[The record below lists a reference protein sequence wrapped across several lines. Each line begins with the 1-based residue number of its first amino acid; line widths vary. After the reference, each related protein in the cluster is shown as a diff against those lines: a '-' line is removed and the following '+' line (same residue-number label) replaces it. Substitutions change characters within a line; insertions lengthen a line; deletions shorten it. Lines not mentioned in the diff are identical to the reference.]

1 MIKAV
6 RAKKYLGQHFLINNE
21 IAKDIVALIS
31 DIEKVSILEIGPGMG
46 ILTNFLVEKSQE
58 VTVIEIDKESI
69 NFLKKKIPKLNKKI
83 IEGDFLNVNLN
94 KIFENNFTIIGNFP
108 YNISSQILFKVFENK
123 NIINEIVGMFQKE
136 VAERVA
142 AKKGKKRGILS
153 VFIQTFFE
161 VEYCFSVDENE
172 FSPPPKVKSGIIKLK
187 RNNRKELKCD
197 NKLYKKIVKTTFN
210 QRRKTIKNSL
220 KSLNLDFGTSIDNLM
235 HLRAESLTVE
245 DFINITN
252 NAKTI

>member
-83 IEGDFLNVNLN
+83 IEGDFLDVNLN

-161 VEYCFSVDENE
+161 VEYCFSVNENE
-172 FSPPPKVKSGIIKLK
+172 FSPPPKVKSGIIRLK

>member
-46 ILTNFLVEKSQE
+46 ILTNFLVEKSQK

-83 IEGDFLNVNLN
+83 IEGDFLDVNLN

-161 VEYCFSVDENE
+161 VEYCFSVNENE

>member
-83 IEGDFLNVNLN
+83 IEGDFLDVNLN

-161 VEYCFSVDENE
+161 VEYCFSVNENE

>member
-83 IEGDFLNVNLN
+83 IEGDFLDVNLN

-108 YNISSQILFKVFENK
+108 YNISSQILFKVYENK
-123 NIINEIVGMFQKE
+123 NIINELVGMFQKE
-136 VAERVA
+136 VAERVV

-153 VFIQTFFE
+153 VFIQTFFD
-161 VEYCFSVDENE
+161 VEYCFSVNENE

>member
-46 ILTNFLVEKSQE
+46 ILTNFLVEKSQK

-69 NFLKKKIPKLNKKI
+69 NFLKKKYPKLNKKI
-83 IEGDFLNVNLN
+83 IEGDFLDVNLN

-108 YNISSQILFKVFENK
+108 YNISSQILFKVYENK

-161 VEYCFSVDENE
+161 VEYCFSVNENE
-172 FSPPPKVKSGIIKLK
+172 FSPPPKVKSAIIKLK

>member
-83 IEGDFLNVNLN
+83 IEGDFLDVNLN

-108 YNISSQILFKVFENK
+108 YNISSQILFKVYENK

-153 VFIQTFFE
+153 VFIQTFFD
-161 VEYCFSVDENE
+161 VEYCFSVNENE

>member
-69 NFLKKKIPKLNKKI
+69 NFLKKKIPKLNKRI
-83 IEGDFLNVNLN
+83 IEGDFLDVNLN

-108 YNISSQILFKVFENK
+108 YNISSQILFKVYENK

-142 AKKGKKRGILS
+142 AKNGKKRGILS

-161 VEYCFSVDENE
+161 VEYCFSVNENE

-197 NKLYKKIVKTTFN
+197 KKLYKKIVKTTFN

>member
-83 IEGDFLNVNLN
+83 IEGDFLDVNLN

-108 YNISSQILFKVFENK
+108 YNISSQILFKVYENK

-161 VEYCFSVDENE
+161 VEYCFSVNENE
-172 FSPPPKVKSGIIKLK
+172 FSPPPKVKSGIIRLK

-220 KSLNLDFGTSIDNLM
+220 KSLNLDFGTQIDNLM

>member
-46 ILTNFLVEKSQE
+46 ILTNFLLEKNQDIA
-58 VTVIEIDKESI
+58 VIEIDKESI
-69 NFLKKKIPKLNKKI
+69 NFLKKKYPKLNKKI
-83 IEGDFLNVNLN
+83 IEGDFLDVNLN

-108 YNISSQILFKVFENK
+108 YNISSQILFKVYENK

-136 VAERVA
+136 VAERVV

-161 VEYCFSVDENE
+161 VEYCFSVNENE

-187 RNNRKELKCD
+187 RNNRKELNCD

-235 HLRAESLTVE
+235 HLRPESLTVE

>member
-46 ILTNFLVEKSQE
+46 ILTNFLVDKSQE

-83 IEGDFLNVNLN
+83 IEGDFLDVNLN

-153 VFIQTFFE
+153 VFIQTFFD
-161 VEYCFSVDENE
+161 VEYCFSVNENE

>member
-46 ILTNFLVEKSQE
+46 ILTNFLVEKSQK

-83 IEGDFLNVNLN
+83 IEGDFLDVNLN

-108 YNISSQILFKVFENK
+108 YNISSQILFKVYENK

-161 VEYCFSVDENE
+161 VEYCFSVNENE

-197 NKLYKKIVKTTFN
+197 KKLYKKIVKTTFN

>member
-46 ILTNFLVEKSQE
+46 ILTNFLVEKSQK

-83 IEGDFLNVNLN
+83 IEGDFLDVNLY

-108 YNISSQILFKVFENK
+108 YNISSQILFKVYENK

>member
-83 IEGDFLNVNLN
+83 IEGDFLDVNLN

-108 YNISSQILFKVFENK
+108 YNISSQILFKVYENK

-142 AKKGKKRGILS
+142 AKNGKKRGILS
-153 VFIQTFFE
+153 VFIQTFFD
-161 VEYCFSVDENE
+161 VEYCFSVNENE

>member
-83 IEGDFLNVNLN
+83 IEGDFLDVNLN

-108 YNISSQILFKVFENK
+108 YNISSQILFKVYENK

-136 VAERVA
+136 VAERVV

-161 VEYCFSVDENE
+161 VEYCFSVNENE

>member
-46 ILTNFLVEKSQE
+46 ILTNFLVEKSQK

-83 IEGDFLNVNLN
+83 IEGDFLDVNLN

-108 YNISSQILFKVFENK
+108 YNISSQILFKVYENK

-161 VEYCFSVDENE
+161 VEYCFSVNENE

>member
-83 IEGDFLNVNLN
+83 IEGDFLDVNLN

-108 YNISSQILFKVFENK
+108 YNISSQILFKVYENK

-161 VEYCFSVDENE
+161 VEYCFSVNENE

-252 NAKTI
+252 HAKTI

>member
-46 ILTNFLVEKSQE
+46 ILTNFLVEKSQK

-69 NFLKKKIPKLNKKI
+69 NFLKKKYPKLNKKI
-83 IEGDFLNVNLN
+83 IEGDFLDVNLN

-108 YNISSQILFKVFENK
+108 YNISSQILFKVYENK

-161 VEYCFSVDENE
+161 VEYCFSVNENE

>member
-46 ILTNFLVEKSQE
+46 ILTNFLVDKSQE

-83 IEGDFLNVNLN
+83 IEGDFLDVNLN

-161 VEYCFSVDENE
+161 VEYCFSVNENE

>member
-46 ILTNFLVEKSQE
+46 ILTIFLVEKSQE

-83 IEGDFLNVNLN
+83 IEGDFLDVNLN

-108 YNISSQILFKVFENK
+108 YNISSQILFKVYENK

-161 VEYCFSVDENE
+161 VEYCFSVNENE

-187 RNNRKELKCD
+187 RNNRKELNCD

>member
-6 RAKKYLGQHFLINNE
+6 RAKKYLGQHFLTNNE

-83 IEGDFLNVNLN
+83 IEGDFLDVNLN

-108 YNISSQILFKVFENK
+108 YNISSQILFKVYENK

-142 AKKGKKRGILS
+142 AKQGKKRGILS

-161 VEYCFSVDENE
+161 VEYCFSVNENE

>member
-46 ILTNFLVEKSQE
+46 ILTNFLVEKSQK

-83 IEGDFLNVNLN
+83 IEGDFLDVNLN

-153 VFIQTFFE
+153 VFIQTFFD
-161 VEYCFSVDENE
+161 VEYCFSVNENE

>member
-83 IEGDFLNVNLN
+83 IEGDFLDVNLN

-108 YNISSQILFKVFENK
+108 YNISSQILFKVYENK

-142 AKKGKKRGILS
+142 AKEGKKRGILS

>member
-46 ILTNFLVEKSQE
+46 ILTGFIVEKNQDIA
-58 VTVIEIDKESI
+58 VIEIDKESI
-69 NFLKKKIPKLNKKI
+69 DFLKKKFPKLNKKI
-83 IEGDFLNVNLN
+83 IEADFLDTNIN

-108 YNISSQILFKVFENK
+108 YNISSQILFKVYENK

-153 VFIQTFFE
+153 VLIQTFFD
-161 VEYCFSVDENE
+161 VEYCFSVNENE
-172 FSPPPKVKSGIIKLK
+172 FSPPPKVKSAVIRLK
-187 RNNRKELKCD
+187 RNNRKELNCND
-197 NKLYKKIVKTTFN
+197 KLYKKIVKTTFN

-220 KSLNLDFGTSIDNLM
+220 KSLNLDFDTPIDNLM
-235 HLRAESLTVE
+235 HLRAESLSVE

>member
-83 IEGDFLNVNLN
+83 IEGDFLDVNLN

-161 VEYCFSVDENE
+161 VEYCFSVNENE

-187 RNNRKELKCD
+187 RNNRKELNCD

>member
-69 NFLKKKIPKLNKKI
+69 NFIKKKIPKLNKKI
-83 IEGDFLNVNLN
+83 IEGDFLDVNLN

-108 YNISSQILFKVFENK
+108 YNISSQILFKVYENK

-161 VEYCFSVDENE
+161 VEYCFSVNENE

>member
-1 MIKAV
+1 
-6 RAKKYLGQHFLINNE
+6 
-21 IAKDIVALIS
+21 
-31 DIEKVSILEIGPGMG
+31 
-46 ILTNFLVEKSQE
+46 
-58 VTVIEIDKESI
+58 
-69 NFLKKKIPKLNKKI
+69 
-83 IEGDFLNVNLN
+83 
-94 KIFENNFTIIGNFP
+94 
-108 YNISSQILFKVFENK
+108 
-123 NIINEIVGMFQKE
+123 MFQKE

-153 VFIQTFFE
+153 VFIQTFFD
-161 VEYCFSVDENE
+161 VEYCFSVNENE

>member
-46 ILTNFLVEKSQE
+46 ILTNFLVEKSQK

-83 IEGDFLNVNLN
+83 IEGDFLDVNLN

-108 YNISSQILFKVFENK
+108 YNISSQILFKVYENK

-142 AKKGKKRGILS
+142 AKQGKKRGILS

-161 VEYCFSVDENE
+161 VEYCFSVNENE

>member
-21 IAKDIVALIS
+21 IAKDIVSLIS

-46 ILTNFLVEKSQE
+46 ILTGFIVEKNQDIA
-58 VTVIEIDKESI
+58 VIEIDKESI
-69 NFLKKKIPKLNKKI
+69 DFLKKKFPKLNKKI
-83 IEGDFLNVNLN
+83 IEGDFLDVNLY

-108 YNISSQILFKVFENK
+108 YNISSQILFKVYENK
-123 NIINEIVGMFQKE
+123 KIINELVGMFQKE
-136 VAERVA
+136 VAERIA

-153 VFIQTFFE
+153 VFIQTFFD
-161 VEYCFSVDENE
+161 VEYCFSVNENE

-187 RNNRKELKCD
+187 RNNRKELNCD

-210 QRRKTIKNSL
+210 HRRKTIKNSL
-220 KSLNLDFGTSIDNLM
+220 KSLNLDFGTSINNLM
-235 HLRAESLTVE
+235 HLRAENLSVE

>member
-69 NFLKKKIPKLNKKI
+69 NFLKKKIPKLNKRI
-83 IEGDFLNVNLN
+83 IEGDFLDVNLN

-108 YNISSQILFKVFENK
+108 YNISSQILFKVYENK

-153 VFIQTFFE
+153 VFIQTFFD
-161 VEYCFSVDENE
+161 VEYCFSVNENE

>member
-46 ILTNFLVEKSQE
+46 ILTNFLVEKSQK

-83 IEGDFLNVNLN
+83 IEGDFLDVNLN

-161 VEYCFSVDENE
+161 VEYCFSVNENE

-245 DFINITN
+245 DFIIITN

>member
-21 IAKDIVALIS
+21 IAKDIVSLIS

-46 ILTNFLVEKSQE
+46 ILTGFIVEKNQDIA
-58 VTVIEIDKESI
+58 VVEIDKESI
-69 NFLKKKIPKLNKKI
+69 DFLKKKFPKLNKKI
-83 IEGDFLNVNLN
+83 IEGDFLDVNLY

-108 YNISSQILFKVFENK
+108 YNISSQILFKVYENK
-123 NIINEIVGMFQKE
+123 KIINELVGMFQKE
-136 VAERVA
+136 VAERIA

-153 VFIQTFFE
+153 VFIQTFFD
-161 VEYCFSVDENE
+161 VEYCFSVNENE

-187 RNNRKELKCD
+187 RNNRKELNCD

-210 QRRKTIKNSL
+210 HRRKTIKNSL
-220 KSLNLDFGTSIDNLM
+220 KSLNLDFGTSINNLM
-235 HLRAESLTVE
+235 HLRAENLSVE

>member
-46 ILTNFLVEKSQE
+46 ILTNFLVKKSQE

-83 IEGDFLNVNLN
+83 IEGDFLDVNLN
-94 KIFENNFTIIGNFP
+94 KIFKNNFTIIGNFP

-161 VEYCFSVDENE
+161 VEYCFSVNENE

-197 NKLYKKIVKTTFN
+197 KKLYKKIVKTTFN

>member
-46 ILTNFLVEKSQE
+46 ILTSFLVEKSQE

-83 IEGDFLNVNLN
+83 IEGDFLDVNLN

-108 YNISSQILFKVFENK
+108 YNISSQILFKVYENK

-220 KSLNLDFGTSIDNLM
+220 KSLNLDFGTSIDKLM

>member
-83 IEGDFLNVNLN
+83 IEGDFLDVNLN

-108 YNISSQILFKVFENK
+108 YNISSQILFKVYENK

-153 VFIQTFFE
+153 VFIQTFFD
-161 VEYCFSVDENE
+161 VEYCFSVNENE

-197 NKLYKKIVKTTFN
+197 KKLYKKIVKTTFN

>member
-46 ILTNFLVEKSQE
+46 ILTNFLVEKSQK

-69 NFLKKKIPKLNKKI
+69 NFLKKNIPKLNKKI
-83 IEGDFLNVNLN
+83 IEGDFLDVNLN

-108 YNISSQILFKVFENK
+108 YNISSQILFKVYENK

-161 VEYCFSVDENE
+161 VEYCFSVNENE
-172 FSPPPKVKSGIIKLK
+172 FSPPPRVKSGIIKLK

-252 NAKTI
+252 HAKTI

>member
-83 IEGDFLNVNLN
+83 IEGDFLDVNLN

-108 YNISSQILFKVFENK
+108 YNISSQILFKVYENK

-161 VEYCFSVDENE
+161 VEYCFSVNENE
-172 FSPPPKVKSGIIKLK
+172 FSPPPKVKSGVIKLK
-187 RNNRKELKCD
+187 RNNRKELECD
-197 NKLYKKIVKTTFN
+197 KKLYKKIVKTTFN

-245 DFINITN
+245 DFIIITN

>member
-83 IEGDFLNVNLN
+83 IEGDFLDVNLN

-153 VFIQTFFE
+153 VFIQTFFD
-161 VEYCFSVDENE
+161 VEYCFSVNENE

>member
-46 ILTNFLVEKSQE
+46 ILTNFLVEKSQK

-83 IEGDFLNVNLN
+83 IEGDFLDVNLN

-108 YNISSQILFKVFENK
+108 YNISSQILFKVYENK

-153 VFIQTFFE
+153 VFIQTFFD
-161 VEYCFSVDENE
+161 VEYCFSVNENE

>member
-83 IEGDFLNVNLN
+83 IEGDFLDVNLN

-108 YNISSQILFKVFENK
+108 YNISSQILFKVYENK

-161 VEYCFSVDENE
+161 VEYCFSVNENE

-197 NKLYKKIVKTTFN
+197 KKLYKKIVKTTFN

>member
-83 IEGDFLNVNLN
+83 IEGDFLDVNLN

-108 YNISSQILFKVFENK
+108 YNISSQILFKVYENK

-161 VEYCFSVDENE
+161 VEYCFSVNENE